1 MSIRI
6 GGNQFAVA
14 RIQNWNILPNPVGF
28 ELALPVNTEIKR
40 NLSEEQY
47 ADFVNADIFARKEK
61 NKKERLGTGVF
72 EQPIYVRPHTSGSAS
87 LFLRLTHDE
96 LGRLEDWRQSND
108 LTFEIHGRAMGYDG
122 SHWNGADLHAEIQVA
137 RSSWI
142 DCLTGLG
149 VFRTVYTEIPISEP
163 HGRQILSTPISKI
176 ESAQRHIAV
185 GEYNAA
191 IRDCRVV
198 LESCGTIIFGEKK
211 WADQAFKP
219 FMDQTKRTQMNADD
233 RERAVFA
240 ACRHYT
246 NLFAHEEDTHLV
258 PEASQEDAK
267 MMMTLAATALS
278 RARDVLK

>member
-6 GGNQFAVA
+6 GGNEFGVA
-14 RIQNWNILPNPVGF
+14 RIQNWNILPNPLGF
-28 ELALPVNTEIKR
+28 ELALPINTEIKR
-40 NLSEEQY
+40 DFSEEPY
-47 ADFVNADIFARKEK
+47 ADFVNADILVRKEK
-61 NKKERLGTGVF
+61 NKKERLGIGKF
-72 EQPIYVRPHTSGSAS
+72 EIPIHVRPQTSGSAS

-122 SHWNGADLHAEIQVA
+122 SHWNGADLHAEIHVA

-163 HGRQILSTPISKI
+163 HGGQTLSTPIKKI
-176 ESAQRHIAV
+176 ESAQRNIAV

-198 LESCGTIIFGEKK
+198 LESCGTIIFEEKK

-219 FMDQTKRTQMNADD
+219 FMEQTTRTQMNADD
-233 RERAVFA
+233 RKRAIFA

-246 NLFAHEEDTHLV
+246 NLFAHEEDAQLV
-258 PEASQEDAK
+258 PEASHEDAK
-267 MMMTLAATALS
+267 MMVRLAATALC
-278 RARDVLK
+278 RTREVLK

>member
-6 GGNQFAVA
+6 GGNEFAVA
-14 RIQNWNILPNPVGF
+14 RIENWNILPNPLGF
-28 ELALPVNTEIKR
+28 ELALQINTEIKR
-40 NLSEEQY
+40 SLSEAQY
-47 ADFVNADIFARKEK
+47 ADFVSADIFAIKEK
-61 NKKERLGTGVF
+61 NKKERLGIGSF
-72 EQPIYVRPHTSGSAS
+72 ERPIYVRHHTSGSAS

-108 LTFEIHGRAMGYDG
+108 LTFEIHSSAMGYDG
-122 SHWNGADLHAEIQVA
+122 SQWNGADLHAEIHVA

-142 DCLTGLG
+142 DRLTGLG

-163 HGRQILSTPISKI
+163 RGGQSLSTPIKKI
-176 ESAQRHIAV
+176 ESAQRNIAV

-198 LESCGTIIFGEKK
+198 LESCGTIIFDGKK
-211 WADQAFKP
+211 WAEQAFKP
-219 FMDQTKRTQMNADD
+219 FMEQATRTQMKADD

-240 ACRHYT
+240 ACRHYA
-246 NLFAHEEDTHLV
+246 NLFAHEEDTQLV

-267 MMMTLAATALS
+267 MMVTLAATALC